1 VCVSLF
7 TGKRKKKRG
16 GGRGERRARTTKGEY
31 YII

>member
-1 VCVSLF
+1 VSLF
-7 TGKRKKKRG
+7 TGKRKKKR